1 MSAAL
6 LVVGAFTSAALVLS
20 TVYFRRLQVTRPPV
34 GVFNRR
40 DIAVFL
46 VLIVLVPYL
55 YLAAPRPVV
64 AGLLAVAT
72 LSTLYFTLQPLLP
85 RAWLAVTVAA
95 ALVTADI
102 SVAVAAGLGSRTFLV
117 VNNVVLLL
125 VVVGVTN
132 LWAQSG
138 MRARDVT
145 VMAACLTV
153 YDVVATSQL
162 SLMQDL
168 LQRLS
173 EVPLVPMVAW
183 GVDGRGLA
191 VGLGDMLLAAA
202 FPLVMR
208 KAFGRRAGFV
218 ALAVAISTVLT
229 MLLLI
234 EHGLVE
240 TLPAM
245 VALGPLMA
253 VQYLVWYRR
262 MPRERRTWEYLAAD
276 PLPPR
281 VGIAPGT
288 ADGAR
293 RLPGVLSVE
302 PMTEG
307 R

>member
-1 MSAAL
+1 MSDAF
-6 LVVGAFTSAALVLS
+6 LVVAAFSSGALFLAS
-20 TVYFRRLQVTRPPV
+20 VYFRRRQITRPPI

-40 DIAVFL
+40 DMANL
-46 VLIVLVPYL
+46 LALIVLVPYL
-55 YLAAPRPVV
+55 YLAAPTTVV

-85 RAWLAVTVAA
+85 RGGLAVFAAATLVAA
-95 ALVTADI
+95 DI
-102 SVAVAAGLGSRTFLV
+102 AVAFTVGLGSKTFLA

-145 VMAACLTV
+145 VMALCLSV
-153 YDVVATSQL
+153 YDVVATSHL

-168 LQRLS
+168 LERLS
-173 EVPLVPMVAW
+173 EVPLVPMIAW

-191 VGLGDMLLAAA
+191 VGLGDLLLAAA

-208 KAFGRRAGFV
+208 KAFGRRAGFTAL
-218 ALAVAISTVLT
+218 ALAVGGTLT
-229 MLLLI
+229 MLVLVQ
-234 EHGLVE
+234 HGVVG

-253 VQYLVWYRR
+253 VQYLVWHRR
-262 MPRERRTWEYLAAD
+262 MPVERRTWEYLAAE
-276 PLPPR
+276 PLRLRHPL
-281 VGIAPGT
+281 APT
-288 ADGAR
+288 PADGAR
-293 RLPGVLSVE
+293 LLSGVPPIQ